1 MIPIDALWAKHV
13 ATAFPA
19 HCVGEEF
26 DGIALVFL
34 DAAAAEC
41 ISAYLEEGGTLD
53 LRRTAMLGLCH
64 RHLALV
70 SRERD
75 GEAQEYFHRLE
86 VIVYEVLQAI
96 RDSAP
101 QV

>member
-13 ATAFPA
+13 ATPFPA
-19 HCVGEEF
+19 GCIGEEF
-26 DGIALVFL
+26 EGIALVFL

-41 ISAYLEEGGTLD
+41 ISAYLEGGHMLD

-70 SRERD
+70 SRQDE

-86 VIVYEVLQAI
+86 IIVYEVLQAI
-96 RDSAP
+96 RDTAP
-101 QV
+101 QH